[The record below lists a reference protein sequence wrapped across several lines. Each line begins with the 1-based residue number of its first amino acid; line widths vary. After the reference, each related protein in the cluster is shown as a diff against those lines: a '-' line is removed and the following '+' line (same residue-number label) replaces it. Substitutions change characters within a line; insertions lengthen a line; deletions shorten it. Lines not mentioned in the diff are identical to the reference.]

1 MGGLFGSF
9 ENITDR
15 LQSLTVYCGFCGF
28 QGVWSLWK
36 VSSSSSLD
44 ILLTRVM
51 KTCGSVGRL
60 SGNDAIA
67 SESRTISLTND
78 LSENGMSSIIIVSL
92 RPSSSVLF
100 LSMASYSFTKRHIQ
114 STKVK
119 Y

>member
-100 LSMASYSFTKRHIQ
+100 LSI
-114 STKVK
+114 
-119 Y
+119 